1 MRSFV
6 PRFFT
11 IFFFQFLRFFSRF
24 FAIYLR
30 FLPNPDF
37 SFLDSQ
43 LLADKEMGAYIN
55 QSGSTDNDFSAMV
68 TKYISEIEE
77 LRAKLL
83 ESENLCEQLRKD
95 SVRLK
100 RLSQISEKSP
110 LKPNNWSVDPSL
122 DDSIHNTSTGSS
134 NVQELIKMAKKD
146 LEKNKEERKRKSS
159 KTKKDED
166 KDEDS
171 ADDEESEYSEE
182 SDNDQDE
189 SSEDE
194 DSDED
199 QSETINEELVE
210 LTSEISL
217 KQKLIEELETS
228 QKR

>member
-1 MRSFV
+1 M
-6 PRFFT
+6 T
-11 IFFFQFLRFFSRF
+11 LEGQ
-24 FAIYLR
+24 
-30 FLPNPDF
+30 
-37 SFLDSQ
+37 
-43 LLADKEMGAYIN
+43 N
-55 QSGSTDNDFSAMV
+55 QS
-68 TKYISEIEE
+68 I
-77 LRAKLL
+77 LAK
-83 ESENLCEQLRKD
+83 
-95 SVRLK
+95 
-100 RLSQISEKSP
+100 
-110 LKPNNWSVDPSL
+110 
-122 DDSIHNTSTGSS
+122 TGP
-134 NVQELIKMAKKD
+134 ELIQMAKKD

-228 QKR
+228 QKRLVFFAIFF

>member
-1 MRSFV
+1 
-6 PRFFT
+6 
-11 IFFFQFLRFFSRF
+11 
-24 FAIYLR
+24 
-30 FLPNPDF
+30 
-37 SFLDSQ
+37 
-43 LLADKEMGAYIN
+43 MGAYIN

-122 DDSIHNTSTGSS
+122 DDSIHNTSTGLS

-228 QKR
+228 QKRLVFFAIFF